1 MRKTNGVRRVLILMA
16 HTGSGHLRAAEAVT
30 EALRRRHGEAVVVDI
45 LDALGLYAPFPF
57 NRLAAIYPWWI
68 NRAVVSWDWG
78 YRLSDGRRRARALL
92 RLFWPLVW
100 PRARRL
106 LNQYPADIVVSL
118 HPLTNHYAVWA
129 LQRMGLDVPIL
140 TLVTDP
146 VSVHP
151 FWFSPDV
158 KRCLV
163 GSAEAERKALACGL
177 RSNQVYVTGLPVNPC
192 FVDGLLDTDQ
202 ARRTL
207 GWSLD
212 RPGVLV
218 LGGGEGMGRLFDTVR
233 AIDMVCTDI
242 QVAVVT
248 GRNRRL
254 RERLEMTAWRLPI
267 HVYGFVDHSRE
278 MSRLMSAADLLVT
291 KAGPGSLH
299 EAFVAGLPLV
309 LSGAIPGQE
318 EGNVRL
324 VVDGGAG
331 VWAPEADYAASLVA
345 RWTADDG
352 AELERMAT
360 RSRALARPNA
370 AAVVADHVWQVAL
383 TNL

>member
-1 MRKTNGVRRVLILMA
+1 
-16 HTGSGHLRAAEAVT
+16 
-30 EALRRRHGEAVVVDI
+30 
-45 LDALGLYAPFPF
+45 
-57 NRLAAIYPWWI
+57 
-68 NRAVVSWDWG
+68 
-78 YRLSDGRRRARALL
+78 
-92 RLFWPLVW
+92 
-100 PRARRL
+100 
-106 LNQYPADIVVSL
+106 
-118 HPLTNHYAVWA
+118 
-129 LQRMGLDVPIL
+129 
-140 TLVTDP
+140 
-146 VSVHP
+146 
-151 FWFSPDV
+151 
-158 KRCLV
+158 
-163 GSAEAERKALACGL
+163 
-177 RSNQVYVTGLPVNPC
+177 
-192 FVDGLLDTDQ
+192 
-202 ARRTL
+202 
-207 GWSLD
+207 
-212 RPGVLV
+212 
-218 LGGGEGMGRLFDTVR
+218 
-233 AIDMVCTDI
+233 
-242 QVAVVT
+242 
-248 GRNRRL
+248 
-254 RERLEMTAWRLPI
+254 MTAWRLPV